1 MYTFDSSADRPPQ
14 PASLETALCILELPR
29 LKSFR
34 FEPYV
39 RVYMQFPPSAPAQTG
54 ESTPAFGLDPS
65 LTVLTITLLQSLDV
79 KSGVRSERYAIFVP
93 LSTLFAR
100 IRPSSTLIA
109 KDTRRRTVPWAD
121 WGPGG
126 ARIVRFKYI
135 SHISVMGSRCAFML
149 NEGYSG
155 TINVVL
161 FDVRRGAGDES
172 TRERLENL
180 CEDLFDVRETMEY
193 TLAFA
198 EEIRTTFPIEIV
210 HMALG
215 ARSGYLLQDAVAIS
229 VGTLYSSLHGASGY

>member
-1 MYTFDSSADRPPQ
+1 
-14 PASLETALCILELPR
+14 
-29 LKSFR
+29 
-34 FEPYV
+34 
-39 RVYMQFPPSAPAQTG
+39 MQFPPSTPAHSG
-54 ESTPAFGLDPS
+54 ESTPTYGLDPS
-65 LTVLTITLLQSLDV
+65 LTVLAITLLQSLDV
-79 KSGVRSERYAIFVP
+79 KNGVRSERYAIFVP
-93 LSTLFAR
+93 LPTLFAR
-100 IRPSSTLIA
+100 IGTSSTLA
-109 KDTRRRTVPWAD
+109 KGTRRRTVPWAD

-135 SHISVMGSRCAFML
+135 SHISVVGSRCAFML

-172 TRERLENL
+172 TRERLESL
-180 CEDLFDVRETMEY
+180 CEDLFDVRETLEH

-198 EEIRTTFPIEIV
+198 EEIRTTFPMEVV

-229 VGTLYSSLHGASGY
+229 VGTPYSSSYGALGY